1 MKDKIIKNKDILD
14 GILLSIIS
22 IFFIKESFKL
32 HGNNQWALS
41 PALFPLIVASLVL
54 IFSII
59 QIIKSINNKNIVK
72 EENMNKE
79 KKMNKENIKKL
90 ILVILISFAYLL
102 ILPKLHFL
110 ISSILYLAIF
120 MYILGER
127 NLKILILVSIITPV
141 LIQYVF
147 GTILNVY
154 LP

>member
-1 MKDKIIKNKDILD
+1 MNNKPFKNKDILEAI
-14 GILLSIIS
+14 ILSLIS
-22 IFFIKESFKL
+22 IFFINESLKL

-59 QIIKSINNKNIVK
+59 QIIKSLVDENIVD
-72 EENMNKE
+72 
-79 KKMNKENIKKL
+79 KKKVNSGNVKKL
-90 ILVILISFAYLL
+90 IGVILISFIYLI
-102 ILPKLHFL
+102 ILPKIHFL
-110 ISSILYLAIF
+110 LSSILYLATF

-127 NLKILILVSIITPV
+127 DLKILVIVSVITPV
-141 LIQYVF
+141 LIQYIF